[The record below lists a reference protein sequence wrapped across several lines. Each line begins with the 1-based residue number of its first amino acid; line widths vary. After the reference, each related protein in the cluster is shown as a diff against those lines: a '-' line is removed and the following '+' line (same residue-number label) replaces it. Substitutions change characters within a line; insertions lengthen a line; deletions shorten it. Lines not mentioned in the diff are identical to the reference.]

1 VLASDMASSV
11 LHIRQATDADASA
24 LLSIYAPFIESMP
37 VTFEIT
43 VPPADEFA
51 ARIAK
56 SLSKWQ
62 WLVAECEGR
71 IAGYAYGSTHRERAA
86 YRYSVEVSAY
96 LHGDFH
102 RRGIGSALYRRLF
115 DDLIAKGYC
124 TAFAGI
130 TLPNDASVGMHARW
144 DLTRLA
150 SSGTSGGSS
159 IAGTMSRGCRESC
172 GRDHSSSELAHSSRQ
187 TLRAT

>member
-1 VLASDMASSV
+1 MLPRS
-11 LHIRQATDADASA
+11 LTIRQATEADAPA
-24 LLSIYAPFIESMP
+24 LVKIYAPYVESTA
-37 VTFEIT
+37 VSFET
-43 VPPADEFA
+43 LVPSVEDFA

-62 WLVAECEGR
+62 YLVAESDGD

-96 LHGDFH
+96 LDPRFY
-102 RRGIGSALYRRLF
+102 RQGIGSALYRRLF

-130 TLPNDASVGMHARW
+130 TMPNDASVGMH
-144 DLTRLA
+144 
-150 SSGTSGGSS
+150 
-159 IAGTMSRGCRESC
+159 
-172 GRDHSSSELAHSSRQ
+172 HSVGFETIGLFKRIGWKFDAWHDVLWMQR
-187 TLRAT
+187 TLRERPEQR